1 MADLRKTLNLPK
13 TEFPMRANLKKREPQ
28 LLKFWEEKQIY
39 RRRLQQNRK
48 GKVFILHDGP
58 PYSNGDVHLG
68 TALNKILKDFV
79 VKYHLMRGHYSPY
92 IPGWDNHGLPI
103 EKEILSDPKT
113 VRDRLE
119 IRKRCREF
127 AQRFVEIQMAQ
138 FKRLGV
144 FGHWEDPYLTM
155 APWYEA
161 KIISY
166 FGQLVRKGYIYRGL
180 RPIHWCINCVTA
192 LAISEIEYREKE
204 SYSIW
209 LRFPLL
215 KDPKSLFAGLKPFYA
230 LVWTTTPWTIPANL
244 ALAFNPDFTY
254 GIYRVG
260 TDYYLFLTD
269 LADVVVAELGWDK
282 IELIRTID
290 GNELEGTA
298 FRHPIFD
305 RESVGIL
312 GEFVTAETGSG
323 VVHIAPGHGEED
335 FEVGRRY
342 GLEILCPVNEQ
353 GRFTAEALQFE
364 GLDLEEGNEAVLE
377 SLKERGT
384 LLKVGKITHPYPYCW
399 RCHKPVIFRTTTQW
413 FMNIDHNSHRERAL
427 AAVEKVRWIPK
438 ESLNRMYSAVAT
450 RPDWCL
456 SRQRFWGVA
465 IPAFYCRDCQE
476 VLLVPEWIEKVAE
489 LVAKEGADVWYRE
502 PFPLRF
508 HCPRCGSENLRRETD
523 ILDVWFD
530 SGCSYLAVSDH
541 YAELPWPSDLYLEGS
556 DQHRGWFNQ
565 SLMISIGTRSESP
578 YRQVLTHGFVLD
590 KEGRGMHKSLGNFVL
605 AKEAVERYGADILR
619 LWVASSDYTQDVRYS
634 DEIMARIVEAY
645 RKFRN
650 TFRFMLANL
659 YDFEPKMR
667 VDPDGLGPIDRYIED
682 RLSRVIEEV
691 NKYYDNYEFF
701 KVYHTL
707 YRFFVTE
714 LSSFYFDIIKD
725 RLYTWKADSP
735 GRRAAQTVLYDLLDH
750 LTRLLAPILS
760 FTTEEVWQHFAKD
773 GSVFLTELPT
783 RGRFSIGAEEREW
796 METLL
801 RIRELVNKRLE
812 ALRQGG
818 EVGSSLEAMV
828 ILKSDDPKLN
838 ERLTNGLEI
847 LPELFIVSKVRIA
860 DDFGSQALRDERLML
875 TVDARKAPGAKC
887 QRCWIY
893 SEAVTDGV
901 CPKCQEVIA
910 DEEK

>member
-1 MADLRKTLNLPK
+1 
-13 TEFPMRANLKKREPQ
+13 
-28 LLKFWEEKQIY
+28 
-39 RRRLQQNRK
+39 
-48 GKVFILHDGP
+48 
-58 PYSNGDVHLG
+58 
-68 TALNKILKDFV
+68 
-79 VKYHLMRGHYSPY
+79 
-92 IPGWDNHGLPI
+92 
-103 EKEILSDPKT
+103 
-113 VRDRLE
+113 
-119 IRKRCREF
+119 
-127 AQRFVEIQMAQ
+127 
-138 FKRLGV
+138 
-144 FGHWEDPYLTM
+144 
-155 APWYEA
+155 
-161 KIISY
+161 
-166 FGQLVRKGYIYRGL
+166 
-180 RPIHWCINCVTA
+180 
-192 LAISEIEYREKE
+192 
-204 SYSIW
+204 
-209 LRFPLL
+209 
-215 KDPKSLFAGLKPFYA
+215 
-230 LVWTTTPWTIPANL
+230 
-244 ALAFNPDFTY
+244 
-254 GIYRVG
+254 
-260 TDYYLFLTD
+260 
-269 LADVVVAELGWDK
+269 
-282 IELIRTID
+282 
-290 GNELEGTA
+290 
-298 FRHPIFD
+298 
-305 RESVGIL
+305 
-312 GEFVTAETGSG
+312 
-323 VVHIAPGHGEED
+323 
-335 FEVGRRY
+335 
-342 GLEILCPVNEQ
+342 
-353 GRFTAEALQFE
+353 
-364 GLDLEEGNEAVLE
+364 
-377 SLKERGT
+377 
-384 LLKVGKITHPYPYCW
+384 
-399 RCHKPVIFRTTTQW
+399 
-413 FMNIDHNSHRERAL
+413 
-427 AAVEKVRWIPK
+427 
-438 ESLNRMYSAVAT
+438 
-450 RPDWCL
+450 
-456 SRQRFWGVA
+456 
-465 IPAFYCRDCQE
+465 
-476 VLLVPEWIEKVAE
+476 
-489 LVAKEGADVWYRE
+489 
-502 PFPLRF
+502 
-508 HCPRCGSENLRRETD
+508 
-523 ILDVWFD
+523 
-530 SGCSYLAVSDH
+530 
-541 YAELPWPSDLYLEGS
+541 
-556 DQHRGWFNQ
+556 
-565 SLMISIGTRSESP
+565 MISIGTRSESP